1 MDANDLRAVFTLVM
15 FILFVAIVLWAFSA
29 RNRERFAE
37 AARLPL
43 DDEQPARQGAS
54 HEVTGK

>member
-43 DDEQPARQGAS
+43 EDEQPAQHGAL
-54 HEVTGK
+54 HEVNGK